1 MNDTGNNATWPLC
14 RWRTGEVDDAQA
26 ESLAQAVGVD
36 VPLARCLVIRGIET
50 AAEAEAFLDPRLSQC
65 VMPDEMPG
73 VAQAADI
80 ICSHIARKN
89 TIVVFGD
96 FDADGMTAASILAQ
110 AIEGIGGRAE
120 IFIPDRK
127 AEGYGF
133 TSGALRR
140 CLETHPD
147 TKIIVT
153 VDCGIS
159 QADACRDAVAAGVE
173 VVITDH
179 HQVTES
185 TPAEASALVNPEL
198 GGTPE
203 PLRHLCG
210 AGVAFKLAHQLAR
223 KGLSAGDGRALV
235 NKLLPLAAIGTV
247 ADLVPLIG
255 ENRIIVARGLAL
267 INAGGRDS
275 NVGIAELKRT
285 ARVGKATSESV
296 GFALATR
303 INAAGRVGDP
313 NTAVALLNAHSRA
326 DAARFAQ
333 QLERDNEERRS
344 EEADAVDAAAELV
357 DASFVEHPAA
367 IVLFKPEWHPGVI
380 GLVASRMVA
389 RYRVPSVIITT
400 GEDDFARGSA
410 RCPEHEDLDLM
421 PLLASCSH
429 LLERHGG
436 HRVAA
441 GLTIAKDNIGSFRT
455 AFTEVCA
462 QAIKGLDLRPELVVD
477 AWIGPG
483 RLNENTEAL
492 LERLEPC
499 GMKNPSPKLGV
510 RGLTL
515 RQDPRSFG
523 KKRRDN
529 WAMEFEETNMGGVL
543 FRRESLPFK
552 AGDKIDVVFAF
563 SRDMFGTL
571 QMMARDIAPSFK
583 A

>member
-1 MNDTGNNATWPLC
+1 MNDTVDNAAWPFC

-26 ESLAQAVGVD
+26 QSLAAAVGID
-36 VPLARCLVIRGIET
+36 VPLARCLIVRGIKT
-50 AAEAEAFLDPRLSQC
+50 AAEAEAFLDPKLAQC
-65 VMPDEMPG
+65 VMPDQMPG
-73 VAQAADI
+73 VEKAAEK
-80 ICSHIARKN
+80 ICDHISKN
-89 TIVVFGD
+89 NRIVVFGD

-110 AIEGIGGRAE
+110 AIEGIGGRAD

-133 TSGALRR
+133 TPGALRR
-140 CLETHPD
+140 SLEKYPD

-159 QADACRDAVAAGVE
+159 QVDACRDAVAAGVE

-179 HQVTES
+179 HQITES
-185 TPAEASALVNPEL
+185 TPAEASAIVNPEL
-198 GGTPE
+198 DGTPE

-223 KGLSAGDGRALV
+223 KGLSVDDGRALV

-247 ADLVPLIG
+247 ADLVPLVG

-267 INAGGRDS
+267 INGNSREH
-275 NVGIAELKRT
+275 NVGIDGLKRT
-285 ARVGKATSESV
+285 ARIGKATSETV

-313 NTAVALLNAHSRA
+313 NTAVALLNARSRT
-326 DAARFAQ
+326 DAVRFAR
-333 QLERDNEERRS
+333 QLEIDNEARRS
-344 EEADAVDAAAELV
+344 EEADAVETAAELV
-357 DASFVEHPAA
+357 DSSLGEHPAA
-367 IVLFKPEWHPGVI
+367 IVVFKPEWHPGVI

-389 RYRVPSVIITT
+389 RYRVPAVIITT

-410 RCPEHEDLDLM
+410 RCPEHENLDLM
-421 PLLASCSH
+421 PLLGSCSH

-441 GLTIAKDNIGSFRT
+441 GLTISKENIDSFRA

-462 QAIKGLDLRPELVVD
+462 EAIKGLDLRPELIID
-477 AWIGPG
+477 AWIGPD
-483 RLNENTEAL
+483 RLNEKTEAL

-529 WAMEFEETNMGGVL
+529 WALEFEETNMGGVL

-571 QMMARDIAPSFK
+571 QMMVRDVAPSQM
-583 A
+583 